1 MMRRKGLI
9 ILGSILVFFAMHS
22 CKSRPEESLLKRYF
36 NAITLKDV
44 TTMSTIAIDPIS
56 IEFDDWQITNVSEE
70 KIEAATLPEMDQ
82 KEQALKKKMDEHV
95 TPTLDAQ
102 DALNLAKAELSDART
117 AAARAAARKKVE
129 ETQAKY
135 DEERQIHNDYIKEYN
150 EAKSSAAKEEEITT
164 FSLGAGELPNVR
176 ELNGDVH
183 SKEVEVEIKIKE
195 GETKK
200 YKFYLRM
207 FNLRDE
213 VLNLNRRG
221 RWVIVKTEQ
230 IS

>member
-1 MMRRKGLI
+1 
-9 ILGSILVFFAMHS
+9 
-22 CKSRPEESLLKRYF
+22 
-36 NAITLKDV
+36 
-44 TTMSTIAIDPIS
+44 MSTIAIDPIS